1 MQKYKSV
8 LSKLTLKCLHQ
19 VWAPAPL
26 LQLSRR
32 VILCNRDRFNSVAK
46 ALAYGFIK
54 LYESLCSHHLC
65 SILNCFGNH
74 FSIHLYIL
82 PSVIAVIRVH
92 SGVKI
97 RLICVLLSHLQC
109 LTRELS
115 GRKK

>member
-82 PSVIAVIRVH
+82 PSV
-92 SGVKI
+92 
-97 RLICVLLSHLQC
+97 
-109 LTRELS
+109 
-115 GRKK
+115 